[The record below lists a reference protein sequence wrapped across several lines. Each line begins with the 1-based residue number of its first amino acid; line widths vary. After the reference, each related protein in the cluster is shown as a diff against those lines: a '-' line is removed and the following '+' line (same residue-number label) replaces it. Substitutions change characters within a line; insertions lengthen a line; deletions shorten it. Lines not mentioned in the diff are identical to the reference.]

1 MPVVLYFIEKKAHKC
16 TKVQRHFLKGN
27 NELSIM
33 KPSNSS
39 VRKHLKADKI
49 YILAPYLYVQ
59 GKAL

>member
-1 MPVVLYFIEKKAHKC
+1 
-16 TKVQRHFLKGN
+16 
-27 NELSIM
+27 M

-49 YILAPYLYVQ
+49 YILALYLYVQ